1 MVEITIINRIQEL
14 NSVYSRFESL
24 KLHPVPIR
32 EIRILFKNS
41 KSIIISK
48 NAIILIDGYELCL
61 RRRSARRAP
70 RGTSRSACRGCSTPF
85 P

>member
-14 NSVYSRFESL
+14 NSVYSTFESL

-41 KSIIISK
+41 KSILISK
-48 NAIILIDGYELCL
+48 NAIILIDGYECCIAGEYFDL
-61 RRRSARRAP
+61 RNDVLAEIHYI
-70 RGTSRSACRGCSTPF
+70 G
-85 P
+85 

>member
-14 NSVYSRFESL
+14 NSVYSTFESFIL
-24 KLHPVPIR
+24 PPVHIR

-48 NAIILIDGYELCL
+48 NAIIQLVDTNVVLLENILI
-61 RRRSARRAP
+61 
-70 RGTSRSACRGCSTPF
+70 
-85 P
+85 